1 MIRLFNYVDS
11 THKLLRLVITT
22 CSKHYLYTYNYI
34 NVETTIQ
41 IKKDLK
47 ERLNALRLYPNES
60 YDSVIRRLSEQAA
73 DQEPLSKD
81 TIEMIEMSLK
91 DIKESTVYTTDE
103 VRKRLKIA

>member
-1 MIRLFNYVDS
+1 MDS
-11 THKLLRLVITT
+11 IHKLLRLAIPTFG
-22 CSKHYLYTYNYI
+22 KLYLSTYNYI

-60 YDSVIRRLSEQAA
+60 YDSVIRRLSELAE
-73 DQEPLSKD
+73 DEEPLSKD
-81 TIEMIEMSLK
+81 TIEKIEMSLK
-91 DIKESTVYTTDE
+91 DIKEGMVHTTDE

>member
-1 MIRLFNYVDS
+1 M
-11 THKLLRLVITT
+11 
-22 CSKHYLYTYNYI
+22 
-34 NVETTIQ
+34 ETTIQ

-91 DIKESTVYTTDE
+91 DIKEGRVYTTDE